1 LLLAD
6 ALPLADTRMN
16 STLLP
21 PVKQSPTAGRILAI
35 EPDTARAQIL
45 RESLE
50 QSPVDLEIVT
60 NAEEAIRSM
69 SRSVPHLVITSTFL
83 PPADEAL
90 LTAHVRQM
98 SSAPHLQIV
107 NLPYFLDRPNHAA
120 APQGARTKVL
130 SFLRRQP
137 PTIRPRCDVTTLRQ
151 QIEEYLQQALA
162 GWSDLTDRTQS
173 ALVHAPRQS
182 EIWLSSSARPVGA
195 GFGTGASR
203 AQTTILGQR
212 DDRRRARRRRSED
225 LPSLWAIRLPSAS
238 DVGVVDISTSGVL
251 LETTSKFSPGTTVDL
266 QLVGED
272 MNLHVPARMVRADIA
287 GVDGLGV
294 RYRVAAAFSRELDL
308 LELQPAA
315 APALTPKALADVL
328 ARVLGEVD
336 RSTKGAGARERFEYE
351 LRRLL
356 PVRDIQIRQNPI
368 VTEPGTESIYFTVPH
383 AGSPQIL
390 QAVFDSGHELSSMEF
405 RMLKAAAGLATAVL
419 ELAPASV
426 NPRVAARLSA

>member
-1 LLLAD
+1 
-6 ALPLADTRMN
+6 
-16 STLLP
+16 
-21 PVKQSPTAGRILAI
+21 
-35 EPDTARAQIL
+35 
-45 RESLE
+45 
-50 QSPVDLEIVT
+50 
-60 NAEEAIRSM
+60 
-69 SRSVPHLVITSTFL
+69 
-83 PPADEAL
+83 
-90 LTAHVRQM
+90 
-98 SSAPHLQIV
+98 
-107 NLPYFLDRPNHAA
+107 
-120 APQGARTKVL
+120 
-130 SFLRRQP
+130 
-137 PTIRPRCDVTTLRQ
+137 
-151 QIEEYLQQALA
+151 
-162 GWSDLTDRTQS
+162 
-173 ALVHAPRQS
+173 
-182 EIWLSSSARPVGA
+182 
-195 GFGTGASR
+195 
-203 AQTTILGQR
+203 
-212 DDRRRARRRRSED
+212 
-225 LPSLWAIRLPSAS
+225 
-238 DVGVVDISTSGVL
+238 
-251 LETTSKFSPGTTVDL
+251 
-266 QLVGED
+266 
-272 MNLHVPARMVRADIA
+272 MNLNVPARMVRTDIA

-426 NPRVAARLSA
+426 NPRAAVRLSA